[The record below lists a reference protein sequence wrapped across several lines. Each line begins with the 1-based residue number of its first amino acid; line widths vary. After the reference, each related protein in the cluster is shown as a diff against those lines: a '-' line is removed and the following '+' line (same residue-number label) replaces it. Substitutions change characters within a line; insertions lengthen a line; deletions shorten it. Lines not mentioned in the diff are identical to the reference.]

1 VTKQRT
7 KRRRRAR
14 NFAPWLVVGGLIGV
28 GLLWSLRGNRSGDGA
43 DGSPE
48 PIGRLRTQD
57 FHSLAFSPLEPETV
71 YFGHHGGLLV
81 SKDGGRSWV
90 ATPLQNADAMALAIP
105 PSDPQIIFA
114 AGHNV
119 FFKSADA
126 GRTWSQVLT
135 DLPGLDIHGFAADPE
150 NASRVFAHVVGFG
163 VFESRNGGEHWE
175 LLNSGIA
182 LLNLAMGESRETLY
196 GTAGQNGFWKSPDGG
211 KTWSRLAG
219 LPGQGAIAVAF
230 DHALGRLYVT
240 TLGEG
245 AGLYGSEDQGETW
258 IPLGL
263 KGVLLAIAVRPN
275 DPQQLVAVDEA
286 GSVYASRDGGETW

>member
-1 VTKQRT
+1 MTKQRT
-7 KRRRRAR
+7 KRSRRPR
-14 NFAPWLVVGGLIGV
+14 NLNRWLVVGALIGAV
-28 GLLWSLRGNRSGDGA
+28 LLWSVRGLRSGGGA
-43 DGSPE
+43 VGLPE

-57 FHSLAFSPLEPETV
+57 FHSLAFSPLELETV

-81 SKDGGRSWV
+81 SRDGGASWV
-90 ATPLQNADAMALAIP
+90 TTSLQNADAMALAIP
-105 PSDPQIIFA
+105 PSDPQMIYA

-126 GRTWSQVLT
+126 GLTWSQVLT
-135 DLPGLDIHGFAADPE
+135 DLPGLDVHGFAADPE
-150 NASRVFAHVVGFG
+150 NASRIFAHVVGFG

-196 GTAGQNGFWKSPDGG
+196 GTVDRG
-211 KTWSRLAG
+211 KTWSRLGG

-230 DHALGRLYVT
+230 DRALGRLYVT

-245 AGLYGSEDQGETW
+245 AGSYGSEDGGETW
-258 IPLGL
+258 TPLGL
-263 KGVLLAIAVRPN
+263 KGVLLAIAVRPH
-275 DPQQLVAVDEA
+275 DPQQLLAVDEA
-286 GSVYASRDGGETW
+286 GAVYASRDGGVTW

>member
-1 VTKQRT
+1 MTKQRT

-14 NFAPWLVVGGLIGV
+14 KFAPWLVVGGLIGAA
-28 GLLWSLRGNRSGDGA
+28 LLWSVRAPRSGGGA
-43 DGSPE
+43 SGLPE
-48 PIGRLRTQD
+48 PIGRLQTQD

-90 ATPLQNADAMALAIP
+90 ATPLENADAMALAIP
-105 PSDPQIIFA
+105 PTDPQIIYA

-119 FFKSADA
+119 LFKSTDA

-150 NASRVFAHVVGFG
+150 NASRLLAHVVGFG
-163 VFESRNGGEHWE
+163 VFESRNGGEHRE
-175 LLNSGIA
+175 LLNPSIA
-182 LLNLAMGESRETLY
+182 LFNLAMGESRETFY
-196 GTAGQNGFWKSPDGG
+196 GTAGQNGFWKSADGG
-211 KTWSRLAG
+211 KTWSKLAG
-219 LPGQGAIAVAF
+219 LPGQGAIAVAI

-258 IPLGL
+258 TPLGL
-263 KGVLLAIAVRPN
+263 KGVLLAIAVSPH
-275 DPQQLVAVDEA
+275 DPQRLVAVDEA
-286 GSVYASRDGGETW
+286 GWLYASQDGGEIW